1 MMKKH
6 ICITLLLFLQIQLF
20 CDIMTIRSFENNI
33 FELSIDKNLY
43 FNASQKIIPCSYKII
58 NYDSITSLQ
67 IIQYK
72 YHSNNLLDTAL
83 LLNSKSL
90 IRNFNNSYSVI
101 RYVNS
106 ITFTKIS
113 NQTAESLAI
122 ANTNKTIPWQNEKE
136 LAKPKKINGKLYFSD
151 LLTNYPNI
159 NPNQIDSALIFLK
172 IEQKDSNQ
180 FILKSVDTT
189 LFSKFPQNKTKRSS
203 VKIQTYLIKY
213 WYFLSLLGLTGI
225 ALVLYFR
232 NSKKNKES

>member
-1 MMKKH
+1 MKKH
-6 ICITLLLFLQIQLF
+6 ICITLLFIYLHLY
-20 CDIMTIRSFENNI
+20 CDSITPME
-33 FELSIDKNLY
+33 ELSIFENHVDKNLY
-43 FNASQKIIPCSYKII
+43 LNASQKIIPCSYKII
-58 NYDSITSLQ
+58 NSDIIPSLQ

-83 LLNSKSL
+83 LVNSKSL

-101 RYVNS
+101 VYVDS
-106 ITFTKIS
+106 ISFTKIS

-122 ANTNKTIPWQNEKE
+122 ANTNKTIPWQNQKE
-136 LAKPKKINGKLYFSD
+136 LTKPKKINGKLYFGD